1 VPRLEA
7 RLQEA
12 ARLGFKHAIVPRSNL
27 QRPHGRLPLTA
38 LPARTAQEA
47 VGLALGAER
56 ERRAVTPDEESPFD

>member
-1 VPRLEA
+1 
-7 RLQEA
+7 
-12 ARLGFKHAIVPRSNL
+12 VPRSNL

-56 ERRAVTPDEESPFD
+56 ERRAATPDEESPFD